1 MKLSGLTRES
11 VLEALQ
17 HINLEKLSRS
27 QANSDYQVEINGQYY
42 PFKMLVEKSYKIA
55 TGSALSE
62 GTFKEYFYLIK
73 QFEAFTGFTVK
84 VAGPILLRA
93 KVKNELNILLSA
105 EMLIHTTEDKQMDLS
120 MLGPSF
126 IDEAVRK
133 RRFRNEM
140 GFDDIKPGHLF
151 LLTTQEAVY
160 GLVQVVPDEA
170 VTRPRFPVRVLIL
183 TPPLAHGLDFS
194 DESYPI
200 VEASYYGDHMK
211 QLCQVIENFDAALI
225 PKSIEIINGTRSESQ
240 KFNNENFV

>member
-17 HINLEKLSRS
+17 HIKLEKLSRS
-27 QANSDYQVEINGQYY
+27 QVNSDYQVEINGQYY
-42 PFKMLVEKSYKIA
+42 PFKLLVEKSYKIA

-73 QFEAFTGFTVK
+73 QFEAFTGFKVK
-84 VAGPILLRA
+84 VAGAILLRS
-93 KVKNELNILLSA
+93 KRKSELNILLST
-105 EMLIHTTEDKQMDLS
+105 ENLIHSANDSEMDFS
-120 MLGPSF
+120 QLGPSF
-126 IDEAVRK
+126 IDETVRK
-133 RRFRNEM
+133 RRFRNEI

-151 LLTTQEAVY
+151 LLTTQDAVY
-160 GLVQVVPDEA
+160 GLVQVIADET
-170 VTRPRFPVRVLIL
+170 VTRPRFPVKVLIL

-211 QLCQVIENFDAALI
+211 QLCEVIENFDATLI
-225 PKSIEIINGTRSESQ
+225 PQSIEMIGEG
-240 KFNNENFV
+240 